1 MKHLLW
7 IVFTILFTSN
17 VNANPEWV
25 NKPIQCGSIDEVDA
39 IVYNL
44 GEEFL
49 LRGVGTSYNQ
59 SLQPKLVIIGVYAN
73 LDTGSFTI
81 VEVFAG
87 GKEACI
93 ISFGDNLKFD
103 LEEPILSLPKQDTLL

>member
-7 IVFTILFTSN
+7 IVFAIFFTSN
-17 VNANPEWV
+17 VSANPEWV
-25 NKPIQCGSIDEVDA
+25 NKPIQCGSIDEVDK

-59 SLQPKLVIIGVYAN
+59 SLQPNLVIIGVYAN
-73 LDTGSFTI
+73 LDTGTFTV

-103 LEEPILSLPKQDTLL
+103 LEEPILQIPKQDAVL